1 MYPLKINQ
9 LYMKLEKNIQLSAK
23 KVLKQEADAILKIV
37 DLIDDSF
44 EKCVNHILSLQG
56 RLVITGIGKSA
67 IIAQKLVA
75 TFNSTG
81 TPSLFMHAADA
92 IHGDLGMILPQD
104 SVLVISKSGD
114 TPELKVL
121 IPLIKRAGQKLI
133 CMVSNTESFL
143 AKQSDFI
150 LKATIDNEACPLNL
164 APTTSTTV
172 SLALGDALAVCL
184 LEQRGFTAADFGKY
198 HPGGALGKKLY
209 LKVNDI
215 FPNNSFPKVQKKSSI
230 KDVIVEISAKRLG
243 ITVVMDE
250 KENMIGVITDGDI
263 RRMLDKYDDL
273 KGLVAE
279 DIMNKTPKTIEFD
292 EYAINALN
300 YIQDKN
306 ITQLVA
312 LENGKAVGVIHLHDL
327 LKEGLV

>member
-1 MYPLKINQ
+1 
-9 LYMKLEKNIQLSAK
+9 MKLDKNIQISAK

-44 EKCVNHILSLQG
+44 EKCVNHILTLQG

-75 TFNSTG
+75 TLNSTG

-150 LKATIDNEACPLNL
+150 LKATIESEACPLNL

-172 SLALGDALAVCL
+172 SLALSDALAVCL
-184 LEQRGFTAADFGKY
+184 LEQRGFTSADFGKY

-215 FPNNSFPKVQKKSSI
+215 FPNNSFP
-230 KDVIVEISAKRLG
+230 
-243 ITVVMDE
+243 
-250 KENMIGVITDGDI
+250 
-263 RRMLDKYDDL
+263 
-273 KGLVAE
+273 
-279 DIMNKTPKTIEFD
+279 
-292 EYAINALN
+292 
-300 YIQDKN
+300 
-306 ITQLVA
+306 
-312 LENGKAVGVIHLHDL
+312 
-327 LKEGLV
+327 

>member
-1 MYPLKINQ
+1 
-9 LYMKLEKNIQLSAK
+9 MKLEKNIQLSAK
-23 KVLKQEADAILKIV
+23 KVLKQEAEAILNIIN
-37 DLIDDSF
+37 LIDNSF
-44 EKCVNHILSLQG
+44 ENCVKHILGIQG

-92 IHGDLGMILPQD
+92 IHGDLGMIQPTD
-104 SVLVISKSGD
+104 SVMVISKSGD

-133 CMVSNTESFL
+133 AMVSNTNSYL

-150 LKATIDNEACPLNL
+150 LRATINQEACPLNL

-172 SLALGDALAVCL
+172 CLALGDALAVCL
-184 LEQRGFTAADFGKY
+184 LEQRDFTSADFGKY

-215 FPNNSFPKVQKKSSI
+215 FPNNSFPRVQKKSSI

-250 KENMIGVITDGDI
+250 NDNMAGVITDGDI

-273 KGLVAE
+273 KGLFAE
-279 DIMNKTPKTIEFD
+279 NIMNTNPKTIEED

-300 YIQDKN
+300 FIQDKN

-312 LENGKAVGVIHLHDL
+312 MKKGKPVGIVHLHDL

>member
-1 MYPLKINQ
+1 
-9 LYMKLEKNIQLSAK
+9 MKLEKNIQLSAK
-23 KVLKQEADAILKIV
+23 NVLKQEAEAIINIIN
-37 DLIDDSF
+37 LIDNSF
-44 EKCVNHILSLQG
+44 ETCVRHILSLKG
-56 RLVITGIGKSA
+56 RLVVTGIGKSA

-75 TFNSTG
+75 TLNSTG

-92 IHGDLGMILPQD
+92 IHGDLGMIQPDD

-121 IPLIKRAGQKLI
+121 VPLIKRAGQKLI
-133 CMVSNTESFL
+133 CMVSNTHSFL

-150 LKATIDNEACPLNL
+150 LPATIETEACPLNL

-172 SLALGDALAVCL
+172 SLALGDALAICL
-184 LEQRGFTAADFGKY
+184 LEQRDFTSADFGKY

-215 FPNNSFPKVQKKSSI
+215 FPNNSFPVVQKKSSI
-230 KDVIVEISAKRLG
+230 KDVIIEISAKRLG

-250 KENMIGVITDGDI
+250 NENMAGVITDGDI

-273 KGLVAE
+273 KGLAAE
-279 DIMNKTPKTIEFD
+279 DIMNQNPKTIEYD

-312 LENGKAVGVIHLHDL
+312 MKKDKPVGIVHLHDL
-327 LKEGLV
+327 LKEGLI

>member
-1 MYPLKINQ
+1 
-9 LYMKLEKNIQLSAK
+9 MKLEKNIQLLAK
-23 KVLKQEADAILKIV
+23 NVLKQEADAIINIAN
-37 DLIDDSF
+37 LIDSSF
-44 EKCVNHILSLQG
+44 EACVQHILNMSG

-75 TFNSTG
+75 TLNSTG
-81 TPSLFMHAADA
+81 TPALFMHAADA
-92 IHGDLGMILPQD
+92 IHGDLGMILPSD

-121 IPLIKRAGQKLI
+121 VPLIKRAGQKLI
-133 CMVSNTESFL
+133 CMVSNTGSFL

-150 LKATIDNEACPLNL
+150 LTATIDTEACPLNL

-172 SLALGDALAVCL
+172 SLALGDALAICL
-184 LEQRGFTAADFGKY
+184 LEMRGFTASDFGKY

-215 FPNNSFPKVQKKSSI
+215 FPNNSFPTVQKKSSI

-243 ITVVMDE
+243 ITVVMDDSG
-250 KENMIGVITDGDI
+250 KMVGVITDGDI
-263 RRMLDKYDDL
+263 RRMLDKFDTL
-273 KGLVAE
+273 NGLVAE
-279 DIMNKTPKTIEFD
+279 DIMNTNPKTIDHD
-292 EYAINALN
+292 EYAINALHDM
-300 YIQDKN
+300 QDKN
-306 ITQLVA
+306 ITQLVVVK
-312 LENGKAVGVIHLHDL
+312 NGHAVGIVHLHDL

>member
-1 MYPLKINQ
+1 
-9 LYMKLEKNIQLSAK
+9 MKLEKNIQLLAK
-23 KVLKQEADAILKIV
+23 KVLKQEADAILNIV
-37 DLIDDSF
+37 GLIDESF
-44 EKCVNHILSLQG
+44 ESCVQHILQMKG

-75 TFNSTG
+75 TLNSTG
-81 TPSLFMHAADA
+81 TPAIFMHAADA
-92 IHGDLGMILPQD
+92 IHGDLGMIQASD

-121 IPLIKRAGQKLI
+121 VPLIKRAGQKLI
-133 CMVSNTESFL
+133 SIVSNTNSFL
-143 AKQSDFI
+143 AKQSDY
-150 LKATIDNEACPLNL
+150 LLAATIEHEACPLNL

-172 SLALGDALAVCL
+172 SMALGDALAICL
-184 LEQRGFTAADFGKY
+184 LEQRGFTSSDFGMY

-209 LKVNDI
+209 LKVSDI
-215 FPNNSFPKVQKKSSI
+215 FPNNNFPTVQKNSSI

-243 ITVVMDE
+243 ITVVIDNE
-250 KENMIGVITDGDI
+250 KNMLGVITDGDI

-279 DIMNKTPKTIEFD
+279 DIMNRTPKTIEYD
-292 EYAINALN
+292 EYAIVALN
-300 YIQDKN
+300 FIQEKN

-312 LENGKAVGVIHLHDL
+312 TKDGKPLGIVHLHDL
-327 LKEGLV
+327 LKEGLI

>member
-1 MYPLKINQ
+1 
-9 LYMKLEKNIQLSAK
+9 MKLDKNIQFSAK

-44 EKCVNHILSLQG
+44 EKCVNHILTLHG

-75 TFNSTG
+75 TLNSTG

-150 LKATIDNEACPLNL
+150 LKATIENEACPLNL

-184 LEQRGFTAADFGKY
+184 LEQRGFTSADFGKY

-215 FPNNSFPKVQKKSSI
+215 FPNNSFPTVQKNSSI

-250 KENMIGVITDGDI
+250 KENMVGVITDGDI

-279 DIMNKTPKTIEFD
+279 DIMNKTPKTIEYD

-327 LKEGLV
+327 LKEGLI

>member
-1 MYPLKINQ
+1 MVT
-9 LYMKLEKNIQLSAK
+9 YMKLEKNIQLSAK

-37 DLIDDSF
+37 NLIDDTF
-44 EKCVNHILSLQG
+44 EKCVNHILALQG
-56 RLVITGIGKSA
+56 RLVVTGIGKSA

-75 TFNSTG
+75 TLNSTG

-104 SVLVISKSGD
+104 SVLVISKSGN

-121 IPLIKRAGQKLI
+121 IPLIKRTGQKLI
-133 CMVSNTESFL
+133 CMVSNTDSFL

-150 LKATIDNEACPLNL
+150 LKATIENEACPLNL

-172 SLALGDALAVCL
+172 SIALGDALAVCL
-184 LEQRGFTAADFGKY
+184 LEQRGFTSADFGKY

-215 FPNNSFPKVQKKSSI
+215 FPNNSFPTVQKMSSI

-250 KENMIGVITDGDI
+250 KENMVGIITDGDI
-263 RRMLDKYDDL
+263 RRMLDKFDDL

-279 DIMNKTPKTIEFD
+279 DIMNKTPKTIAHD

-300 YIQDKN
+300 DIQDKN

-312 LENGKAVGVIHLHDL
+312 VKNGKAVGVIHLHDL

>member
-1 MYPLKINQ
+1 
-9 LYMKLEKNIQLSAK
+9 MKLENKIQLLAK
-23 KVLKQEADAILKIV
+23 KVLKQEADAILNIIN
-37 DLIDDSF
+37 LIDNSF
-44 EKCVNHILSLQG
+44 ESCIEHILSLQG

-67 IIAQKLVA
+67 IVAQKIVA
-75 TFNSTG
+75 TLNSTG

-92 IHGDLGMILPQD
+92 IHGDLGMIQPID

-121 IPLIKRAGQKLI
+121 VPLIKRAGQKLI
-133 CMVSNTESFL
+133 CMVSNTNSFL
-143 AKQSDFI
+143 AKQSDFV
-150 LKATIDNEACPLNL
+150 LAATIDAEACPLNL

-172 SLALGDALAVCL
+172 SLALGDAIAVCL
-184 LEQRGFTAADFGKY
+184 LENRGFSASDFGKY

-215 FPNNSFPKVQKKSSI
+215 FPNNSFPMVQNTASI
-230 KDVIVEISAKRLG
+230 KKVIVEISAKRLG
-243 ITVVMDE
+243 ITIVVNE
-250 KENMIGVITDGDI
+250 QKNMVGVITDGDI

-273 KGLVAE
+273 KNLTAN
-279 DIMNKTPKTIEFD
+279 DIMNKNPKTIAFD
-292 EYAINALN
+292 EFAINALN
-300 YIQDKN
+300 YMQESN

-312 LENGKAVGVIHLHDL
+312 MKKGLPVGIVHLHDL

>member
-1 MYPLKINQ
+1 
-9 LYMKLEKNIQLSAK
+9 MKLENKIQLLAK
-23 KVLKQEADAILKIV
+23 KVLKQEAEAILNITNF
-37 DLIDDSF
+37 IDDSF
-44 EKCVNHILSLQG
+44 ENCIEHILSLQG

-67 IIAQKLVA
+67 IVAQKIVA
-75 TFNSTG
+75 TLNSTG

-92 IHGDLGMILPQD
+92 IHGDLGMIQPID

-121 IPLIKRAGQKLI
+121 VPMIKRAGQKLI
-133 CMVSNTESFL
+133 CMVSNTNSFL
-143 AKQSDFI
+143 AKQSDFV
-150 LKATIDNEACPLNL
+150 LAATIDAEACPLNL

-172 SLALGDALAVCL
+172 SLALGDALAICL
-184 LEQRGFTAADFGKY
+184 LEKRGFSASDFGKY
-198 HPGGALGKKLY
+198 HPGGALGKKLF

-215 FPNNSFPKVQKKSSI
+215 FPNNSFPMVQNTAFIKK
-230 KDVIVEISAKRLG
+230 VIVEISAKRLG
-243 ITVVMDE
+243 ITIVEDE
-250 KENMIGVITDGDI
+250 QKKMVGVITDGDI

-273 KGLVAE
+273 KNLTAN
-279 DIMNKTPKTIEFD
+279 DIMNKNPKTIAFD

-300 YIQDKN
+300 YMQESN

-312 LENGKAVGVIHLHDL
+312 MKKGLPVGIIHLHDL

>member
-1 MYPLKINQ
+1 MA
-9 LYMKLEKNIQLSAK
+9 KN
-23 KVLKQEADAILKIV
+23 VLQQEADAIVGIIN
-37 DLIDDSF
+37 LIDKSF
-44 EKCVNHILSLQG
+44 ENCVHHILGLQG

-75 TFNSTG
+75 TLNSTG
-81 TPSLFMHAADA
+81 TPAIFMHAADA
-92 IHGDLGMILPQD
+92 IHGDLGIIQPND

-121 IPLIKRAGQKLI
+121 VPLIKRAGQKLI
-133 CMVSNTESFL
+133 AMVSNTQSFL
-143 AKQSDFI
+143 AKQADFI
-150 LKATIDNEACPLNL
+150 LPATINKEACPLNL

-172 SLALGDALAVCL
+172 ALALGDALAVCL
-184 LEQRGFTAADFGKY
+184 LELREFTSTDFGKY

-215 FPNNSFPKVQKKSSI
+215 FPNNSFPVVQKNSSI

-243 ITVVMDE
+243 ITVVMNE
-250 KENMIGVITDGDI
+250 KDVMLGVITDGDI

-279 DIMNKTPKTIEFD
+279 NIMNTSPKTIEYD

-300 YIQDKN
+300 YIQQQN

-312 LENGKAVGVIHLHDL
+312 VKKGKPVGIIHLHDL